1 MEVTPVRNSTSSKN
15 QALDHP
21 NDMKREW
28 IEIAFEE
35 FRDIADR
42 TVILHLVA

>member
-1 MEVTPVRNSTSSKN
+1 MEVTPVRHSTSSKN
-15 QALDHP
+15 QSGHVIDHP

-42 TVILHLVA
+42 